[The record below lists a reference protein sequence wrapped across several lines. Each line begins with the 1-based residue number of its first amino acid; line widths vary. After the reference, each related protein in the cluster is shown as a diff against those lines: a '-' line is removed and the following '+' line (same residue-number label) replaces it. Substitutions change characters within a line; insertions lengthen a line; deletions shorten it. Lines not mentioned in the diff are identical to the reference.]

1 MCKGVKYDLK
11 FKINKTNY
19 LLVQNLKMKEIIK
32 TIQDKMNEIY
42 GIDDIKLNNQIIYN
56 LINRPSTASRLLA
69 GFCKINYN

>member
-1 MCKGVKYDLK
+1 MCIGVKYDLK

-32 TIQDKMNEIY
+32 TIQDKMSEIY

-56 LINRPSTASRLLA
+56 LINHFR
-69 GFCKINYN
+69 FIKIV

>member
-1 MCKGVKYDLK
+1 
-11 FKINKTNY
+11 
-19 LLVQNLKMKEIIK
+19 MKEIIK